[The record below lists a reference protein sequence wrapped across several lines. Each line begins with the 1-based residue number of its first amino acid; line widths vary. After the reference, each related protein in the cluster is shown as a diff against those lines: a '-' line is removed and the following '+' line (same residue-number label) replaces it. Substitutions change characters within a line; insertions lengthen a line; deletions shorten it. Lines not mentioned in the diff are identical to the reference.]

1 MVFDIEMIKQLYSL
15 YPQKIEAAR
24 KLLQKPL
31 TLSEKILYTHL
42 WDGEAKEIYERGT
55 SYVDFAP
62 DRVAMQDAT
71 AQMALLQFMQ
81 AGKQKAAVPSTVH
94 ADHLIQ
100 ARIGAD
106 KDLQEAI
113 NKNNEVYNFLSS
125 VCNKYGIGF
134 WKPGA
139 GIIHQVVLENYAFPG
154 GMMIGTDSHTV
165 NAGGLGMVA
174 IGVGGADAV
183 DVMAGMPWELKFPKL
198 IGVKLTGKMNGWTS
212 PKDVILKVAG
222 ILTVKGGTG
231 CIVEYFGDGAK
242 SISCTG
248 KGTICNMGAEIGA
261 TTSTFGYDDSMR
273 RYLSATD
280 RQDVVDAADQIA
292 PDLTGDE
299 EVYQNPEKYF
309 DQVIEINLDTLTP
322 HLNGPFT
329 PDLATPVAEMKDA
342 AAKNNWPTDIEWA
355 LIGSCTNSSYEDLTR
370 AASIVD
376 DAVNKGVKPKAILGI
391 NPGSE
396 QVRYTAERDGLI
408 DTFKKFESA
417 KIFTNACG
425 PCIGQ
430 WDRPGAD
437 KQEVNSIVHSFNRNF
452 RKRADGNPNTMAF
465 VTSPEMVAAIA
476 ISGKL
481 DFNPI
486 VDPLTNENGENV
498 YLDEPVGVELPELGF
513 DVKDNGYQEPAT
525 DGSSIVVEVN
535 PSSERLQLLTPFVA
549 WDGANITGAKLL
561 IKAQGKCTTDHISMA
576 GPWLRYR
583 GHLDNISNNC
593 LIGAINAYSGEAN
606 EVVNQLTGDKGEVPA
621 TARAYKATGIPS
633 IVVGDHN
640 YGEGSSREHAAME
653 PRHLG
658 VAAVIVKSFARIHE
672 TNLKKQGMLGLT
684 FANEND
690 YDLIKEDDTFN
701 FIDLDAFA
709 PKKQLTLE
717 VHHQDGSSDQIKLN
731 HTYNAQQ
738 IEWFKAG
745 SALNLIRANTK

>member
-1 MVFDIEMIKQLYSL
+1 
-15 YPQKIEAAR
+15 
-24 KLLQKPL
+24 
-31 TLSEKILYTHL
+31 
-42 WDGEAKEIYERGT
+42 
-55 SYVDFAP
+55 
-62 DRVAMQDAT
+62 
-71 AQMALLQFMQ
+71 
-81 AGKQKAAVPSTVH
+81 
-94 ADHLIQ
+94 
-100 ARIGAD
+100 
-106 KDLQEAI
+106 
-113 NKNNEVYNFLSS
+113 
-125 VCNKYGIGF
+125 
-134 WKPGA
+134 PGA

-231 CIVEYFGDGAK
+231 CIVEYFGEGAE

-273 RYLSATD
+273 RYLNATGREEVVKSAD
-280 RQDVVDAADQIA
+280 LIADH
-292 PDLTGDE
+292 LTGDA
-299 EVYQNPEKYF
+299 EVYQNPEQYF
-309 DQVIEINLDTLTP
+309 DQVIEIDLNALTP

-342 AAKNNWPTDIEWA
+342 ASKNNWPTDIEWA

-396 QVRYTAERDGLI
+396 QVRYTAERDGLM

-430 WDRPGAD
+430 WDRPGAE
-437 KQEVNSIVHSFNRNF
+437 KQETNSIVHSFNRNF

-498 YLDEPVGVELPELGF
+498 YLDEPVGIELPEKGF
-513 DVKDNGYQEPAT
+513 DVKDNGYQEPAL
-525 DGSSIVVEVN
+525 DGNSVLVEVN
-535 PSSERLQLLTPFVA
+535 TSSERLQLLTPFPA
-549 WDGANITGAKLL
+549 WNGENINGAKLL

-593 LIGAINAYSGEAN
+593 LIGAINAFSGEAN
-606 EVVNQLTGDKGEVPA
+606 EVVNQLTGDKSEVPA
-621 TARAYKATGIPS
+621 TARAYKAAGVPS

-658 VAAVIVKSFARIHE
+658 VSAVIVKSFARIHE

-684 FANEND
+684 FENESD
-690 YDLIKEDDTFN
+690 YDLIREDDTFN
-701 FIDLDAFA
+701 FIDLDSFA
-709 PKKQLTLE
+709 PNKSLTLQ
-717 VHHQDGSSDQIKLN
+717 VVHQDGSSDQITLN
-731 HTYNAQQ
+731 HTYNEQQ
-738 IEWFKAG
+738 IEWFRAG
-745 SALNLIRANTK
+745 SALNLIRANAN